1 MTMEAWVTLGSFT
14 NSYMPLFYKGAGDG
28 TLGAGRTFALFAVN
42 GGGLL
47 LSTGDGSEQFLSSP
61 SALVTPGVRTH
72 VAATIDR
79 DAGTMAIFV
88 DGTQVASGSV
98 RTGNATASA
107 SPLTVGFTSE
117 PFGGFGPFVGRIE
130 DVRLWNV
137 ARSAAELDAA
147 RSTEVAPGTP
157 GLLLDWRLDEGA
169 GTLLADNS
177 GLGHAGSF
185 SGLLDKLTDAV
196 AGRIEVPGQ
205 RVVYTLDLLQPKQ
218 VVFDSLADTNFTWTL
233 EGPRGTHVSARSFQG
248 SDSREWGTA
257 DGYIADFAA
266 GNRLV
271 HELAPGRYTFTI
283 DAPGMPPALSHGA

>member
-1 MTMEAWVTLGSFT
+1 M
-14 NSYMPLFYKGAGDG
+14 K
-28 TLGAGRTFALFAVN
+28 
-42 GGGLL
+42 
-47 LSTGDGSEQFLSSP
+47 
-61 SALVTPGVRTH
+61 
-72 VAATIDR
+72 
-79 DAGTMAIFV
+79 IFV
-88 DGTQVASGSV
+88 DGVQVAAAAV
-98 RTGNATASA
+98 RTTNPFSSTSA
-107 SPLTVGFTSE
+107 LD
-117 PFGGFGPFVGRIE
+117 VGRTREPSSQFSTFNGTIE
-130 DVRLWNV
+130 DLRLWKV
-137 ARSAAELDAA
+137 ARSGAEIEAA
-147 RSTEVAPGTP
+147 RHAAVAAGTP
-157 GLLLDWRLDEGA
+157 NLMLNWRLDEGS
-169 GTLLADNS
+169 GTVLADSS
-177 GLGHAGSF
+177 GLGHAGSV
-185 SGLLDKLTDAV
+185 SGLFDNLPGTV